1 MTNEDFEKSN
11 QHLRNPLDGVRNEAD
26 DAFVSNENVD
36 FGNLPQE
43 LRQAIDA
50 CPELSRTDFCSPEL
64 HTWLS
69 SDSNNVNVLLGEVL
83 AGNMDVREMLNRNA
97 NARQK
102 IQEPDYEAIGL
113 SENFFDRLETRI
125 STNLVEVD
133 SGSGLSGSGLSGASY
148 SDADVDFEP
157 KADDY
162 GFLFDHADTDIN
174 RLVLSSDDP
183 INSATVSRPTTG
195 LTEPGLSST
204 RQKQKRQHRR
214 WIPTAA
220 ALVVVALSVGAFVLM
235 RPQPVS
241 PVSIVTV
248 ETVCNESLSW
258 SPSRDLGDWSF
269 EDAPV
274 DRAYPSHLMKYRAQG
289 WKQIALAFDDEAV
302 VYNLIP
308 VDDLSQQKAYLY
320 VFSAA
325 DESFEL
331 PQEFRLSPNA
341 NLNYRR
347 WSLACQQQD
356 LIYVLV
362 YDSDQ
367 ADRVLDLVK
376 VQDVG

>member
-1 MTNEDFEKSN
+1 MTNEDFKKSN
-11 QHLRNPLDGVRNEAD
+11 QHQRNPWDGVRNEAD
-26 DAFVSNENVD
+26 DSFESNEIVD
-36 FGNLPQE
+36 FDNLPQK
-43 LRQAIDA
+43 LRQAIEA

-64 HTWLS
+64 LSWLA
-69 SDSNNVNVLLGEVL
+69 SDSGNLNVLLDEVL
-83 AGNMDVREMLNRNA
+83 AENMDVDGMLNRNA
-97 NARQK
+97 NAKQR
-102 IQEPDYEAIGL
+102 IQEPDYKAIGL
-113 SENFFDRLETRI
+113 AEDFFDRLENRI
-125 STNLVEVD
+125 STNLVEVGTD
-133 SGSGLSGSGLSGASY
+133 SGLADSSY
-148 SDADVDFEP
+148 SDADVDLEP
-157 KADDY
+157 QADDY
-162 GFLFDHADTDIN
+162 GFLFDHADTDID

-183 INSATVSRPTTG
+183 SSSATVSRPPKNFTQ
-195 LTEPGLSST
+195 PGLSST
-204 RQKQKRQHRR
+204 RQEQKRQHRR

-235 RPQPVS
+235 RPQLVP

-258 SPSRDLGDWSF
+258 NPNRDLVWSF
-269 EDAPV
+269 EEAPV

-289 WKQIALAFDDEAV
+289 WKKIALTFDDEAV

>member
-1 MTNEDFEKSN
+1 MTNEDFKKSN
-11 QHLRNPLDGVRNEAD
+11 QHQRNPWDGVRNEAD
-26 DAFVSNENVD
+26 DSFESNEIVD
-36 FGNLPQE
+36 FDNLPQK
-43 LRQAIDA
+43 LRQAIEA

-64 HTWLS
+64 LSWLA
-69 SDSNNVNVLLGEVL
+69 SDSGNLNVLLDEVL
-83 AGNMDVREMLNRNA
+83 AENMDVDGMLNRNA
-97 NARQK
+97 NAKQR
-102 IQEPDYEAIGL
+102 IQEPDYKAIGL
-113 SENFFDRLETRI
+113 AEDFFDRLENRI
-125 STNLVEVD
+125 STNLVEVGTD
-133 SGSGLSGSGLSGASY
+133 SGLADSSY
-148 SDADVDFEP
+148 SDADVDLEP
-157 KADDY
+157 QADDY
-162 GFLFDHADTDIN
+162 GFLFDHADTDID
-174 RLVLSSDDP
+174 RLVLSSGDP
-183 INSATVSRPTTG
+183 SSSATVSRPPKNFTQ
-195 LTEPGLSST
+195 PGLSST
-204 RQKQKRQHRR
+204 RQEQKRQHRR

-235 RPQPVS
+235 RPQLVP

-258 SPSRDLGDWSF
+258 NPNRDLVWSF
-269 EDAPV
+269 EEAPV

-289 WKQIALAFDDEAV
+289 WKKIALTFDDEAV

>member
-1 MTNEDFEKSN
+1 MTNEDFKKSN
-11 QHLRNPLDGVRNEAD
+11 QHQRNPWDGVRNEAD
-26 DAFVSNENVD
+26 DSFESNEIVD
-36 FGNLPQE
+36 FDNLPQK
-43 LRQAIDA
+43 LRLAIEA

-64 HTWLS
+64 LSWLA
-69 SDSNNVNVLLGEVL
+69 SDSGNLNVLLDEVL
-83 AGNMDVREMLNRNA
+83 AENMDVDGMLNRNA
-97 NARQK
+97 NAKQR
-102 IQEPDYEAIGL
+102 IQEPDYKAIGL
-113 SENFFDRLETRI
+113 AEDFFDRLENRI
-125 STNLVEVD
+125 STNLVEVGTD
-133 SGSGLSGSGLSGASY
+133 SGLADSSY
-148 SDADVDFEP
+148 SDADVDLEP
-157 KADDY
+157 QADDY
-162 GFLFDHADTDIN
+162 GFLFDHADTDID

-183 INSATVSRPTTG
+183 SSSATVSRPPKNFTQ
-195 LTEPGLSST
+195 PGLSST
-204 RQKQKRQHRR
+204 RQEQKRQHRR

-235 RPQPVS
+235 RPQLVP

-258 SPSRDLGDWSF
+258 NPNRDLVWSF
-269 EDAPV
+269 EEAPV

-289 WKQIALAFDDEAV
+289 WKKIALTFDDEAV

>member
-1 MTNEDFEKSN
+1 MTNEDFKKSN
-11 QHLRNPLDGVRNEAD
+11 QHQRNPWDGVRNEAD
-26 DAFVSNENVD
+26 DSFESNEIVD
-36 FGNLPQE
+36 FDNLPQK
-43 LRQAIDA
+43 LRLAIEA

-64 HTWLS
+64 LSWLA
-69 SDSNNVNVLLGEVL
+69 SDSGNLNVLLDEVL
-83 AGNMDVREMLNRNA
+83 AENMDVDGMLNRNA
-97 NARQK
+97 NAKQR
-102 IQEPDYEAIGL
+102 IQEPDYKAIGL
-113 SENFFDRLETRI
+113 AEDFFDRLENRI
-125 STNLVEVD
+125 STNLVEVGTD
-133 SGSGLSGSGLSGASY
+133 SGLADSSY
-148 SDADVDFEP
+148 SDADVDLEP
-157 KADDY
+157 QADDY
-162 GFLFDHADTDIN
+162 VFLFDHADTDID

-183 INSATVSRPTTG
+183 SSSATVSRPPKNFTQ
-195 LTEPGLSST
+195 PGLSST
-204 RQKQKRQHRR
+204 RQEQKRQHRR

-235 RPQPVS
+235 RPQLVP

-258 SPSRDLGDWSF
+258 NPNRDLVWSF
-269 EDAPV
+269 EEAPV

-289 WKQIALAFDDEAV
+289 WKKIALTFDDEAV